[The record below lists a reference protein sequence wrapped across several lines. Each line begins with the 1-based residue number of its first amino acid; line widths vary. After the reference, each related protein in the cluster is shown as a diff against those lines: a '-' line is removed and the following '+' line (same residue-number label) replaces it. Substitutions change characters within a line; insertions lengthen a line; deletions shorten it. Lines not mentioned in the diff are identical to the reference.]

1 MRYLLVDRVREIEL
15 GRRIVAVKNVT
26 IESDYFDHH
35 FPMLPIFPGALLVE
49 AMAQSAGYLLWRSV
63 EQAEGRRVL
72 PVLTG
77 IRGARFLRTVVP
89 GEQILIEAQLTAQDH
104 HVAQAQVTAR
114 VESDLVARA
123 DLGFGLRH
131 YKNQD
136 EYAAAVQQMDMLAR
150 VLERRAGDLPREGEE
165 LQ

>member
-1 MRYLLVDRVREIEL
+1 MRFLLVDRVRELEI
-15 GRRIVAVKNVT
+15 GSRIVAVKNVT

-35 FPMLPIFPGALLVE
+35 FPMLPIFPGVLLVE

-63 EQAEGRRVL
+63 EQEEGRRVL

-89 GEQILIEAQLTAQDH
+89 GDQLLIEARLTARDF
-104 HVAQAQVTAR
+104 HVAQAQVTAH
-114 VESDLVARA
+114 VESDIVARA
-123 DLGFGLRH
+123 DLGFGMRH
-131 YKNQD
+131 YKNQE

-150 VLERRAGDLPREGEE
+150 VLERGAADQSREE
-165 LQ
+165 LP

>member
-1 MRYLLVDRVREIEL
+1 MRFLLVDRVRELEL

-26 IESDYFDHH
+26 LESDYFGHH
-35 FPMLPIFPGALLVE
+35 FPRLPIFPGTLVVE

-77 IRGARFLRTVVP
+77 IRGARFLRTV
-89 GEQILIEAQLTAQDH
+89 GAGDQLLIEARLTAQDF
-104 HVAQAQVTAR
+104 HVAQAQVTAH
-114 VESDLVARA
+114 VESELVARA
-123 DLGFGLRH
+123 ELGFGMRH
-131 YKNQD
+131 YKNQ
-136 EYAAAVQQMDMLAR
+136 EQYAAAVQQMDMLAR
-150 VLERRAGDLPREGEE
+150 VLERGAADLPGED

>member
-1 MRYLLVDRVREIEL
+1 VRFLLVDRVRELEI
-15 GRRIVAVKNVT
+15 GSRIVAVKNVT
-26 IESDYFDHH
+26 LESDYFDHH
-35 FPMLPIFPGALLVE
+35 FPMLPIFPGVLLVE

-89 GEQILIEAQLTAQDH
+89 GDQLLIEARLTAQSF
-104 HVAQAQVTAR
+104 HVAQAQVTAH
-114 VESDLVARA
+114 VESDVVARA
-123 DLGFGLRH
+123 DLGFGMRH
-131 YKNQD
+131 YKNQE

-150 VLERRAGDLPREGEE
+150 VLERGADQSRDELP
-165 LQ
+165 